1 MSVTP
6 IPNNQFQ
13 ATVNAW
19 ISDPSQAQFTDST
32 NTPYYG
38 LIGNWDTSQVTYMGF
53 AFQYQTTFNDD
64 ISGWNT
70 SNVTDMTRMFNG
82 ASAFNKDISGWDTS
96 NVTNMFSMF
105 ASASVFNK
113 DIGGWDTS
121 NVINMY
127 GMFSNASA
135 FNQDISGW
143 NTSIVIDMTEMFSN
157 ASAFN
162 QDISGWSTSN
172 VRDMTSMFN
181 GASAFNQDIS
191 GWKVYEATD
200 LSNMFNSS
208 AMVGNT
214 YGLTTPTPVYTEFT
228 TPSSTITNENFKG
241 ITYNYIENPSS
252 AMFTNSGNTPYYG
265 PITGWDVSQVTNM
278 SYAFFHGS
286 GTQFNEDIS
295 GWDTSNVTDMSYMFH
310 SAQAFNQNINVWN
323 TSNVTNMYRMF
334 YGASAFDQN
343 ISGWNTSNVRDM
355 TLMFTNASAFNQNI
369 SVWNTSNVTDMSS
382 MFFSASAFNQNIS
395 PWKVYEA
402 TTLSNMFFNSGMVG
416 NSYGLTT
423 PTPLYTEFNQK
434 TPLIDSNI
442 RTIVSDWVAD
452 PTFAKFTDPTNEPYY
467 GPISGW
473 DVSQV
478 TNMSEA
484 VKDQTTFNDN
494 ITTWDTSNVT
504 SFNSMFENATA
515 FDQNISGWDTSSGT
529 IFNSMFKNATA
540 FNQNI
545 IGWDTSSGTSFNS
558 MFENATTFNQNISYW
573 DVGSS
578 AVLTDMFT
586 SSGMVGNS
594 YGLTTPTPLYT
605 EFNQKTPLLD
615 SNIRTIVSDWVADP
629 TVAKFTDPTNVPY
642 YGPISGWDVSQVTNM
657 SEAVKDQTTFNDDIR
672 GWNTSNVTSFQAMF
686 ENATTFNVNISCWS
700 VGSSAVLTDMF
711 TSSGMVGNSYR
722 LTTPT
727 PLSIEFNKPTPVLD
741 TNIQT
746 IVSDW
751 VADPTAAKF
760 TDPTNVPYY
769 GPISM
774 WDTSEITNMSELIRN
789 QTTFN
794 DDIRG
799 WNTSNVT
806 SFQAMFEN
814 ATAFNQNISYWV
826 VGSSAVLTDM
836 FTSSGMVGNSYG
848 LTTPTPISTEFNKSA
863 PLLEGNIR
871 TNVSDWVADPTAAKF
886 TDPTNIPYYGPIS
899 GWDTSQVTNMQFAI
913 KDQTTFND
921 DISMWDT
928 SNVTSFQGMFENAT
942 AFNQKISFNLN
953 KHIQGGFTS
962 GWDTSSATS
971 FQGMFESATA
981 FNQNIS
987 YWVVDSTATLTD
999 MFTSSGII
1007 GNSYGLTTPTP
1018 LSTEFNQ
1025 TRPFP
1030 FACFLEGTKIET
1042 LHGYIGVEYLRKGH
1056 KIKTINNGFLRI
1068 KHIGVRSIYHA
1079 ASEERIQNQLYVCP
1093 KSLFPE
1099 AKEDL
1104 IVTGCH
1110 SLLID
1115 REFHNEQERE
1125 NIIDTLGQIYLTD
1138 GMYRFP
1144 ACVLEGLTHVYPNKG
1159 TYNIY
1164 HFALENEDYY
1174 MNYGIYANGILAES
1188 SSIRYMREF
1197 SGMELIGE
1205 ETNVFDEHM
1214 RWATDVW
1221 KNNKIKNSMILSS

>member
-6 IPNNQFQ
+6 VPNNQFQ

-53 AFQYQTTFNDD
+53 AFQYKTTFNDD

-127 GMFSNASA
+127 GMFSNASE
-135 FNQDISGW
+135 FNQDICGW

-157 ASAFN
+157 ASIFN

-172 VRDMTSMFN
+172 VRDMTRMFN

-265 PITGWDVSQVTNM
+265 PITGWDVLQVTNM

-310 SAQAFNQNINVWN
+310 SAQAFNQDISGWV

-343 ISGWNTSNVRDM
+343 ISGWDTSNVTDM
-355 TLMFTNASAFNQNI
+355 TRMFNNASAFNQNI
-369 SVWNTSNVTDMSS
+369 NVWNTSNVTDMSS

-395 PWKVYEA
+395 GWKVYEA

-423 PTPLYTEFNQK
+423 PTPLYTEFNQI
-434 TPLIDSNI
+434 TPLLDSNI
-442 RTIVSDWVAD
+442 RTNVSDWVAD
-452 PTFAKFTDPTNEPYY
+452 PTAAKFTDSTNVPYY
-467 GPISGW
+467 GPISVW

-494 ITTWDTSNVT
+494 ITAWDTSNVT

-529 IFNSMFKNATA
+529 IFNSMFKNTTA

-545 IGWDTSSGTSFNS
+545 SGWDTSSGTSFNS
-558 MFENATTFNQNISYW
+558 MFENATTFNQNLSTWNTLSGKSIQAIFENATSFNQNLAPWNTFSGTSFKAMFENATAFNQNISYW
-573 DVGSS
+573 DVGST

-711 TSSGMVGNSYR
+711 RSSG
-722 LTTPT
+722 
-727 PLSIEFNKPTPVLD
+727 I
-741 TNIQT
+741 I
-746 IVSDW
+746 
-751 VADPTAAKF
+751 
-760 TDPTNVPYY
+760 
-769 GPISM
+769 
-774 WDTSEITNMSELIRN
+774 
-789 QTTFN
+789 
-794 DDIRG
+794 
-799 WNTSNVT
+799 
-806 SFQAMFEN
+806 
-814 ATAFNQNISYWV
+814 
-826 VGSSAVLTDM
+826 
-836 FTSSGMVGNSYG
+836 GNSYG

-913 KDQTTFND
+913 KGQTTFND
-921 DISMWDT
+921 DISTWDT

-953 KHIQGGFTS
+953 KHIQRGFTS

-1025 TRPFP
+1025 TPPFP